1 VRRVFFVVLFL
12 MLYASPAG
20 ALPGIFGGPEKVT
33 AEGGRIVVDVSGLKT
48 AGAKHYLYR
57 AGGNAV
63 RFFIVRDGQ
72 GKVRAAADA
81 CEVCRDEGKGYK
93 LKGGAMLCLN
103 CGRRFPLNRIGIL
116 VGGCNPHPLNF
127 AEDGSSV
134 ILTVREVLAAAEYF
148 PENRK

>member
-1 VRRVFFVVLFL
+1 
-12 MLYASPAG
+12 MMYASPAG
-20 ALPGIFGGPEKVT
+20 ALPGIFGGPERVT
-33 AEGGRIVVDVSGLKT
+33 AADGRITVDVSGLKT
-48 AGAKHYLYR
+48 TGAKHYLYR

-63 RFFIVRDGQ
+63 RFFLVRDGQ

-81 CEVCRDEGKGYK
+81 CEVCRDEGKGYT
-93 LKGGAMLCLN
+93 LKDGAMLCLN
-103 CGRRFPLNRIGIL
+103 CGRRFPLNRIGVL

-134 ILTVREVLAAAEYF
+134 ILTVREVLSAAEYF

>member
-1 VRRVFFVVLFL
+1 MRRMLGVALLF

-20 ALPGIFGGPEKVT
+20 ALPSFFGGPQKVT
-33 AEGGRIVVDVSGLKT
+33 AVDGRIIVDVSKLKVT
-48 AGAKHYLYR
+48 SAEHYLYR

-63 RFFIVRDGQ
+63 RFFVARDGQ
-72 GKVRAAADA
+72 GKVRVAADA
-81 CEVCRDEGKGYK
+81 CEVCRDEGKGYT
-93 LKGGAMLCLN
+93 LKDGAMLCLN
-103 CGRRFPLNRIGIL
+103 CGRRFPLHRIGIL

-134 ILTVREVLAAAEYF
+134 VLTVLEVLSAAEYF

>member
-1 VRRVFFVVLFL
+1 MFTIVLLF
-12 MLYASPAG
+12 MLYASPAE
-20 ALPGIFGGPEKVT
+20 ALPSIFGGPERAAAVD
-33 AEGGRIVVDVSGLKT
+33 GRITLDVSGLKT
-48 AGAKHYLYR
+48 TSAKHYLYR

-63 RFFIVRDGQ
+63 RFFLVRDGQ

-93 LKGGAMLCLN
+93 LKDGAMLCLN

-134 ILTVREVLAAAEYF
+134 ILTVQEVLSAAEYF